1 MNKDLPAID
10 FEMIISDDVS
20 VTGNTELAQT
30 CPRPRGISD
39 LEVDQESETYQKESA
54 GSARVQRGV
63 EKHHMNVIETGIS
76 ETKMIE
82 GPMYAG

>member
-39 LEVDQESETYQKESA
+39 LEVD
-54 GSARVQRGV
+54 
-63 EKHHMNVIETGIS
+63 
-76 ETKMIE
+76 
-82 GPMYAG
+82 